1 MRAMRAV
8 RFGSYWMAA
17 PLPGTPSLSRL
28 KSMMRRRRLDPPPRW
43 RTVTRPC
50 WLRPAFCFFG
60 ASSRRSGF
68 LFVISSNVKPVM
80 PRRPGEVGLNC
91 FVGIGRPVLLD
102 PLEDLDRIALCEGDD
117 RFLPVGCSRNA
128 PAHPPA
134 LAVHVH
140 SIYLRHMHVERRLD
154 RIADLL
160 LVRAPVDGGGVLLL
174 AGQAGGFFGG

>member
-1 MRAMRAV
+1 MSAMRAV
-8 RFGSYWMAA
+8 RFGSYSMAA
-17 PLPGTPSLSRL
+17 TFPGTPSLSRL
-28 KSMMRRRRLDPPPRW
+28 KSMMRRRRLEPPPRW

-50 WLRPAFCFFG
+50 GLRPAFCLFG

-68 LFVISSNVKPVM
+68 FFVISSNVKPVM

-91 FVGIGRPVLLD
+91 FVGIARPVLLD
-102 PLEDLDRIALCEGDD
+102 PLEELDRVALSERHD
-117 RFLPVGCSRNA
+117 RLLPVGSACNA

-140 SIYLRHMHVERRLD
+140 GVYLRHVHVERRLD

-160 LVRAPVDGGGVLLL
+160 LVRAPVD
-174 AGQAGGFFGG
+174 